1 MGWRYTL
8 FTMGAITFLMVRR
21 SVSMHTDDSQF
32 FARFLVFHL
41 FESPKYLLGQGR
53 DEKAVEVVAAVAK
66 HNGTASPLT
75 IEHLRECEMEFS
87 SIPGE
92 LARQD
97 TSFMTNLRRA
107 VRQFS
112 LAHVKALWSTPRL
125 AYSTT
130 LVVLLWGI
138 IGLAYPLYN
147 AFLPIYLANAG
158 AQASSGSVFI
168 TYRNYVIISVTLFRL
183 VSDDRFA
190 EFQAPSLAVLLSN
203 GALVVKA
210 S

>member
-1 MGWRYTL
+1 M
-8 FTMGAITFLMVRR
+8 
-21 SVSMHTDDSQF
+21 
-32 FARFLVFHL
+32 VFHL
-41 FESPKYLLGQGR
+41 YESPKYLLGQGR
-53 DEKAVEVVAAVAK
+53 DEIAVEVVAAVAK
-66 HNGTASPLT
+66 HNGTTSPLT
-75 IEHLRECEMEFS
+75 IEHLRACEMDFS
-87 SIPGE
+87 SVPGKA
-92 LARQD
+92 ARQD
-97 TSFMTNLRRA
+97 TSFITNMRRA
-107 VRQFS
+107 VDKFS
-112 LAHVKALWSTPRL
+112 FAHIKALWATPRL

-168 TYRNYVIISVTLFRL
+168 TYRNYVIISVTPFRL
-183 VSDDRFA
+183 ASDDRFA
-190 EFQAPSLAVLLSN
+190 EFQAPSLPVLSLN